1 MKTISEQLSEREY
14 SILTATVKDY
24 IRTALPVASKRV
36 NYTQVFAV
44 LKFMSS
50 TVSELIEGGN

>member
-24 IRTALPVASKRV
+24 IRTALPVAPKRV
-36 NYTQVFAV
+36 NYPQVFAV
-44 LKFMSS
+44 LEFMSS
-50 TVSELIEGGN
+50 

>member
-24 IRTALPVASKRV
+24 IRTALPVASNRV
-36 NYTQVFAV
+36 NYPQVFAV
-44 LKFMSS
+44 LELMSS

>member
-1 MKTISEQLSEREY
+1 MKTISEQLSEREC
-14 SILTATVKDY
+14 SVLAATVRDY

-36 NYTQVFAV
+36 NYPQVFAV
-44 LKFMSS
+44 LEFMSN

>member
-24 IRTALPVASKRV
+24 TSTALPVASNRV
-36 NYTQVFAV
+36 NYPQVFAV
-44 LKFMSS
+44 LEFMSS

>member
-24 IRTALPVASKRV
+24 IRTALPVAPKRV
-36 NYTQVFAV
+36 NYPQVFAV
-44 LKFMSS
+44 LEFMSS